1 MQNNFD
7 LSKFLRNNTLLT
19 ESSKL
24 REAGPQTPEEKA
36 AERAEDLAYHEKL
49 HGPSPKSK
57 KDDDDYHQNYY
68 ANQAAEWER
77 SGGGAGII
85 RAHGN
90 MEEKIDYSDLGGDTL
105 AGSFGTGTDREVIE
119 VATNIDSMLK
129 GNFNGDMD
137 ELIGEIMVLC
147 QVYAQNLDQGSD
159 W

>member
-36 AERAEDLAYHEKL
+36 AERARDLEFHNKL
-49 HGPSPKSK
+49 HGTSPESG
-57 KDDDDYHQNYY
+57 KDED
-68 ANQAAEWER
+68 EWENEKER
-77 SGGGAGII
+77 QRRAGMGGGII

-105 AGSFGTGTDREVIE
+105 ADSFATGTEREVIE
-119 VATNIDSMLK
+119 VAKEIDAMLK
-129 GNFNGDMD
+129 GNFKGDMD

-147 QVYAQNLDQGSD
+147 QIYAQNLDQGSD